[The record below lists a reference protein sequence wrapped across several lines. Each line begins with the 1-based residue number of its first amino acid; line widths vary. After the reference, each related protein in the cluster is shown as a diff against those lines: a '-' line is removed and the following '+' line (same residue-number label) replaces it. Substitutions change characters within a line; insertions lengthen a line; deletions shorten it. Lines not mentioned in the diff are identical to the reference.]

1 MTSGLKWWSTGQEFV
16 AQHTQAPNI
25 HSGAMVMSLHHLG
38 REVIQCPAQCLAP
51 TVGRMHRPSKI
62 CNLELTLESNQQIFG
77 FDITMNHM
85 LRMAVDQCVAK
96 RHDVRSSSSFVEC
109 PAALQFFVKFPF
121 CGIFQD
127 QVHTTGVVE
136 VAVQP
141 QDVWMAKVR
150 LDLNLSAQLVLDMG
164 LLKLVFEKNL

>member
-1 MTSGLKWWSTGQEFV
+1 
-16 AQHTQAPNI
+16 
-25 HSGAMVMSLHHLG
+25 
-38 REVIQCPAQCLAP
+38 
-51 TVGRMHRPSKI
+51 
-62 CNLELTLESNQQIFG
+62 
-77 FDITMNHM
+77 
-85 LRMAVDQCVAK
+85 MAVDQCVAK

-109 PAALQFFVKFPF
+109 PAALQFFVQFPF

-164 LLKLVFEKNL
+164 LLKLVFEKNLQCTTKLGSDMSHTL

>member
-1 MTSGLKWWSTGQEFV
+1 
-16 AQHTQAPNI
+16 
-25 HSGAMVMSLHHLG
+25 
-38 REVIQCPAQCLAP
+38 
-51 TVGRMHRPSKI
+51 
-62 CNLELTLESNQQIFG
+62 
-77 FDITMNHM
+77 
-85 LRMAVDQCVAK
+85 MAIDQCVAK

-109 PAALQFFVKFPF
+109 PAALQFFVQFPF

-127 QVHTTGVVE
+127 QVHTTGVIE

-164 LLKLVFEKNL
+164 LLKLVFEKDLQCTTKLGSDMSHTSWSAIDHGKNHAYLQCDDVLAILFSS